1 MKKLASIYN
10 TLGFTLDT
18 RAAQFHRELYTIL
31 DDKELWPDRI
41 RHVHI
46 GDYSG
51 ARCDWSKIY
60 PIYQPGE
67 GDINWLL
74 TFDRLRASGYAGA
87 LTLESPAIH
96 AKGADA
102 VRLNTSL
109 DYLRAGME
117 NRLGEAPPDKAG
129 LRHKGTVELE
139 SERLRLRRFVFDDY
153 RPMFERW
160 SGTEEAARF
169 GQLLRHKTPA
179 KAKFQVQPWIT
190 AYRRDSFYGWAI
202 EEKAPGRLIGYVVE
216 KEVSNRFKT
225 IGLMFA
231 LEQPARHKG
240 YMTEAL
246 DDLKPNEI
254 YIATGAHNS
263 ALWGELLTACGKAR
277 GAVGAV
283 LDGYTRDT
291 PKVIE
296 QNFPVF
302 CTGTWAQDS
311 SVRTYVF
318 QWRCPIEIGQVT
330 IHNGDIVFG
339 DIDGVLIIPKEIAPE
354 VLEKALEK
362 ASTEKTMRKAI
373 ENGMLVT
380 EAFAKFGVL

>member
-1 MKKLASIYN
+1 MAMWKN
-10 TLGFTLDT
+10 
-18 RAAQFHRELYTIL
+18 
-31 DDKELWPDRI
+31 DDE
-41 RHVHI
+41 
-46 GDYSG
+46 
-51 ARCDWSKIY
+51 
-60 PIYQPGE
+60 
-67 GDINWLL
+67 
-74 TFDRLRASGYAGA
+74 
-87 LTLESPAIH
+87 
-96 AKGADA
+96 
-102 VRLNTSL
+102 
-109 DYLRAGME
+109 
-117 NRLGEAPPDKAG
+117 
-129 LRHKGTVELE
+129 
-139 SERLRLRRFVFDDY
+139 
-153 RPMFERW
+153 
-160 SGTEEAARF
+160 
-169 GQLLRHKTPA
+169 
-179 KAKFQVQPWIT
+179 
-190 AYRRDSFYGWAI
+190 
-202 EEKAPGRLIGYVVE
+202 
-216 KEVSNRFKT
+216 
-225 IGLMFA
+225 MFA
-231 LEQPARHKG
+231 LMKEKLYTPVVGDILDQMGYKHQFLPAAIRPLAAQVPTAPYILPGETEDKRLKLAGYACTVLENDVYEYQAQKPFG

-354 VLEKALEK
+354 VLEKAIEK
-362 ASTEKTMRKAI
+362 ASTEKTMRRAI

-380 EAFAKFGVL
+380 DAFAKFGVL